1 MAYGSSMTR
10 RVERLSPF
18 YVYFL
23 KSRKD
28 GSLYIGQTNNIE
40 KRLLRHNKGL
50 IKTTKSRAPFDVIYY
65 EEYNTRREAMLR
77 EKYLKSIGGVKEK
90 KTIIKKLITGL

>member
-1 MAYGSSMTR
+1 MTR